1 MNMSIP
7 LTDLRGYLA
16 NEFSALRTRALR
28 TKLWNKL
35 MGKNTGLARF
45 PEGTFQTGL
54 NRKMLGLSDIPV
66 EKIGGTLYRHSDFD
80 SEFRPLK
87 KHLRDRWVNIY
98 LLHASQG
105 WPPILVHKVGDLY
118 YVEDGHHRV
127 SVAHALGIVFIQA
140 MIWEYPDPD
149 KPTKKCAIVTCKE
162 TSAVRKYVTASD

>member
-105 WPPILVHKVGDLY
+105 WPPILARD
-118 YVEDGHHRV
+118 D
-127 SVAHALGIVFIQA
+127 LGISRPRQ
-140 MIWEYPDPD
+140 
-149 KPTKKCAIVTCKE
+149 THKE
-162 TSAVRKYVTASD
+162 MCDCDMQGNERSQEICNRL